1 MDWFENRYG
10 NFFIIQ
16 ADCGAG
22 GACASYYLLVFD
34 KTGRFIK
41 EEMLG
46 RLAVDDDFG
55 IYFDYKQLSDTTLRA
70 HSSNEDKDPPS
81 KKDSTWIIS
90 LKL

>member
-1 MDWFENRYG
+1 
-10 NFFIIQ
+10 
-16 ADCGAG
+16 
-22 GACASYYLLVFD
+22 
-34 KTGRFIK
+34 
-41 EEMLG
+41 MLG